1 MSLVA
6 PLSRSSSAT
15 SESTSSRDSARTNL
29 IALLSSAL
37 REPYPAPERSSRASR
52 WLIPWPPCPD
62 VRGPW
67 MQGRARR
74 RGIVAAP
81 PPPSGGC
88 GPAPR
93 DACRRVRG
101 SWGRPSSI
109 ARLPR
114 EEPDIIVVGAGIIGL
129 AVARELLTRHPGRSV
144 SVLEREHDIG
154 FHQTGHNSGVLHAG
168 IYYKPGSLK
177 ARLCTAGAPELL
189 AYCQE

>member
-1 MSLVA
+1 MSLVT

-37 REPYPAPERSSRASR
+37 REPYPAPERSSRGSR

-67 MQGRARR
+67 MQGRTRR

-93 DACRRVRG
+93 DACRRARG
-101 SWGRPSSI
+101 SWDQPSRPGAQVVALLGGELVDLHA
-109 ARLPR
+109 ARLELETR
-114 EEPDIIVVGAGIIGL
+114 DLAIDRLGHRMHTGGQLARMAHEVLDGERLVG
-129 AVARELLTRHPGRSV
+129 ERHV
-144 SVLEREHDIG
+144 HDRRRM
-154 FHQTGHNSGVLHAG
+154 
-168 IYYKPGSLK
+168 P
-177 ARLCTAGAPELL
+177 
-189 AYCQE
+189 